1 MFSRTRVLLV
11 AITVALFAWMLGYGM
26 GGGLRG
32 GGKGVADS
40 REEATAHGS
49 GTSTKKTD
57 THTGTARPAEDTLA
71 EQIAARRIP
80 WTRERLLHS
89 VSAMGQEPDIMHA
102 VRLGMKLT
110 EQLGPD
116 DFPLAIEIAAE
127 MKDQLDEEGEV
138 FKMLALMRWAELK
151 PEAVAEYLKAND
163 KVGKGFI
170 MSDSD
175 MVLAVWGGSNPTAA
189 IAWARTLREDQQ
201 TNAIQKIVEA
211 TARRDPDAAVAL
223 AQSHAPELLK
233 EGVVADAIE
242 SALRKRD
249 PERSARTIA
258 SLGDAKK
265 ISSAA
270 QQWAQKDR
278 DAAARWAQDLPDE
291 KMRAEALKGVWQ
303 EFTAKHPEEAAA
315 QLSKNSADAPFIAD
329 TGKDIARNLAE
340 KDPQKAAQWAA
351 TLRQPEARKEAFS
364 ALGEYHAGKDG
375 ADAGQWLNTLPEGVD
390 RESAI
395 KGFVYRAKDNY
406 PEEAT
411 EWATAIQDTDARR
424 AALSTALGYWC
435 RNDLPAAL
443 EWLQTSPSISDEDRR
458 ALLKKD

>member
-11 AITVALFAWMLGYGM
+11 AIAAALFAWMLGYGM

-102 VRLGMKLT
+102 VRFGMKLT
-110 EQLGPD
+110 EQLGLD
-116 DFPLAIEIAAE
+116 DFPLALEVAAE
-127 MKDQLDEEGEV
+127 MKDQLDEEGQIY
-138 FKMLALMRWAELK
+138 MAMALMRWAELK
-151 PEAVAEYLKAND
+151 PEGVAEYLKAND
-163 KVGKGFI
+163 KIGKGFI
-170 MSDSD
+170 FSDSD
-175 MVLAVWGGSNPTAA
+175 MVFAVWGASNPTAA
-189 IAWARTLREDQQ
+189 IAWARTLEEGQQ
-201 TNAIQKIVEA
+201 SGAIKKILEA
-211 TARRDPDAAVAL
+211 AARRDVDQAIAL
-223 AQSHAPELLK
+223 AQAHAPELMKDGSL
-233 EGVVADAIE
+233 GDAID

-258 SLGDAKK
+258 SLGNADK
-265 ISSAA
+265 IKFAA
-270 QQWAQKDR
+270 LQWALKDPG
-278 DAAARWAQDLPDE
+278 AAMRWAQELPDE
-291 KMRAEALKGVWQ
+291 KLRAEALKGVWQ
-303 EFTAKHPEEAAA
+303 EFTSKHPEEAAA
-315 QLSKNSADAPFIAD
+315 QLSKNSAAAPFIAD

-411 EWATAIQDTDARR
+411 AWATAIQDTDARR

-435 RNDLPAAL
+435 RNDLLAAL
-443 EWLQTSPSISDEDRR
+443 EWLQTSPGISDEDRQ
-458 ALLKKD
+458 AILKKD